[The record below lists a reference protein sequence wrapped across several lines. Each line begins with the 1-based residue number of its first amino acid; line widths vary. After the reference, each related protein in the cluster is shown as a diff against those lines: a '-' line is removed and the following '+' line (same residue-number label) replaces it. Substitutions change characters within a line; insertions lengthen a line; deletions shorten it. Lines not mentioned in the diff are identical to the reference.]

1 MIQER
6 RFGPLGFLF
15 TAALAVLLFVG
26 IEIFRVGAPPEISI
40 VPAVPVIGKKTS
52 IKIEVSEPA
61 RGLSSVRVDLLQG
74 DRTYA
79 VAERSY
85 VPRAAFNFWGSHTT
99 SDTIQVAVGRDS
111 LAELK
116 PGDAVI
122 RVSAGRAPT
131 WLRHPG
137 PAIQEISLPVR
148 LMPPVLQV
156 LSTQIYVAQGGCE
169 VVVYQVGDTAVRD
182 GVKSGDWWFPGYA
195 LPGGG
200 KQDRFATF
208 AVPYDMTQPK
218 VRLVAADAAGNEA
231 ERSIIDKFFP
241 RPPKTDSI
249 EVTDAFIS
257 KVVPEILAHSPE
269 IREKSTPLESYLAIN
284 QELRKTNAALLKDM
298 AQKSQQ
304 AFLWSKPFLMMANAK
319 VMASFA
325 DRRTY
330 LYQGRQIDRQDHLG
344 YDQAVTA
351 RAPVQAANS
360 GVVVLAS
367 YFGIYGNAVIMDHGY
382 GLMSL
387 YGHLSSISVQA
398 GQKVSRGDILG
409 HTGETGLA
417 GGDHLHFTTLLQGL
431 PVNPVEWWD
440 GHWIRDRFASK
451 LGSAFRFEP

>member
-6 RFGPLGFLF
+6 RFAPLAFLF
-15 TAALAVLLFVG
+15 TAVLALLIFLG

-52 IKIEVSEPA
+52 IKIEVSEPV
-61 RGLSSVRVDLLQG
+61 RGLSSVKVDLLQG
-74 DRTYA
+74 DRTYT

-85 VPRAAFNFWGSHTT
+85 EPRSAFRFWGSRTA
-99 SDTIQVAVGRDS
+99 SDTIQAAVGRDT
-111 LAELK
+111 LADLK
-116 PGDAVI
+116 PGNAVV

-131 WLRHPG
+131 WLRKPE

-148 LMPPVLQV
+148 LVPPSLQV
-156 LSTQIYVAQGGCE
+156 LSTRIYVAQGGCE

-182 GVKSGDWWFPGYA
+182 GVKAGDWWFPGYP

-200 KQDRFATF
+200 KQNRFAIF
-208 AVPYDMTQPK
+208 AVPFDMPQPT
-218 VRLVAADAAGNEA
+218 VRLVVADAAGNEA

-241 RPPKTDSI
+241 RPPKTDTI

-269 IREKSTPLESYLAIN
+269 ITERGTPLESYLAIN
-284 QELRKTNAALLKDM
+284 QELRKINAAHLKDT
-298 AQKSQQ
+298 AQKSQH
-304 AFLWSKPFLMMANAK
+304 AFLWNKPFMMMANAK

-330 LYQGRQIDRQDHLG
+330 LYQGRQVDRQDHLG

-360 GVVVLAS
+360 GIVVLAS
-367 YFGIYGNAVIMDHGY
+367 YFGIYGNAVVIDHG
-382 GLMSL
+382 
-387 YGHLSSISVQA
+387 
-398 GQKVSRGDILG
+398 
-409 HTGETGLA
+409 
-417 GGDHLHFTTLLQGL
+417 
-431 PVNPVEWWD
+431 
-440 GHWIRDRFASK
+440 
-451 LGSAFRFEP
+451 